1 MSGGR
6 PTKYQDDY
14 PKQARR
20 LTLLGLTDE
29 EMATFFE
36 VHVDTIYE
44 WDKVHPEFSE
54 ARARGKEHADGR
66 VAEKLY
72 HRALGYSHPE
82 VHITAFQGEVL
93 VTPITKHYP
102 PDTQAASWWL
112 KNRQPSKWRDT
123 QSLQNLDKNGN
134 PTDPTINVYQWAKP
148 EESK

>member
-29 EMATFFE
+29 EVATFFE
-36 VHVDTIYE
+36 VSVQTLYN
-44 WDKVHPEFSE
+44 WDEAHPEFLE

-66 VAEKLY
+66 VVEKLY

-82 VHITAFQGEVL
+82 VHITAFQGEVIQ
-93 VTPITKHYP
+93 TPIMKHYP

-112 KNRQPSKWRDT
+112 KNRQPKKWKDQT
-123 QSLQNLDKNGN
+123 QLNHANAAGDGDQ
-134 PTDPTINVYQWAKP
+134 TITYRWGDG
-148 EESK
+148 SG